1 MRINK
6 LYVKDFAN
14 IKEETFDFSSSNGL
28 VLLIGNNGSGKSNLL
43 ECISDII
50 GNLYLED
57 EGKPYA
63 FHSQFEMVWTID
75 GVENSAN
82 WDGTT
87 LTKLRGGAAVS
98 PANRFGLPK
107 RVIAIYSG
115 ESTRL
120 WDRYYEPSY
129 RQFIASINTAANR
142 DQLSPAYPRMLF
154 LNRYYWHLS
163 LLSLLCSENESITKF
178 CKDELRITEVNS
190 IHFELNKTNYQDY
203 AVSAVLN
210 FVKSLEGNET
220 FTTLDDFKRFLDEK
234 GMDCAMLYEYLY
246 LSFTSKSGKI
256 VNDIEVTF
264 NNGLKI
270 DALSEGGKKRLL
282 IKAALEYAGQEDT
295 LFLLD
300 EPDAHVHIKNKRFI
314 VETIEDYIAN
324 RQVMM
329 TTHSPSVCRFV
340 PNPSSIVMMDDGKV
354 VAVTDQIEAG
364 HKLAD
369 DATLYNV
376 LFSTKNIVI
385 TEGKTDCLYIKK
397 ALEKLTGSFPLLKN
411 ETEFIPIGG
420 TDFEVDNDFLSK
432 IVQLAGRRIIRLV
445 DRDDSGLKCARGLL
459 GNENLKKADINDFRS
474 IGTRTD
480 MFLLM
485 LPPVGGN
492 YSEDFLIEDYF
503 DHNRVLNLS
512 KQYIDQKFT
521 DKFTAF
527 PKVKQDLKE
536 KLLPEFAKNNATDAD
551 LELFRT
557 LLEKLESKLGE

>member
-6 LYVKDFAN
+6 LFIKDFAN
-14 IKEETFDFSSSNGL
+14 IKGVTFDFSNSNGL

-57 EGKPYA
+57 EGRPYA
-63 FHSQFEMVWTID
+63 FRSPFEIIWSIE
-75 GVENSAN
+75 GVENHAV

-87 LTKLRGGAAVS
+87 LTKMRGGVAVS
-98 PANRFGLPK
+98 PANRFELPK

-129 RQFIASINTAANR
+129 KQFIASINSAANR
-142 DQLSPAYPRMLF
+142 DQLSPAYPKMLF

-163 LLSLLCSENESITKF
+163 LLSLLCSENESIKKF
-178 CKDELRITEVNS
+178 CRDDLKIVSVDM
-190 IHFELNKTNYQDY
+190 IHFELNKTNYHDY

-220 FTTLDDFKRFLDEK
+220 FASLDDFKQYLDEK

-246 LSFTSKSGKI
+246 LAYTSKSGKI

-264 NNGLKI
+264 NNGLKV

-314 VETIEDYIAN
+314 IETIEEYVAN
-324 RQVMM
+324 RQVFM
-329 TTHSPSVCRFV
+329 TTHSPSICRFV
-340 PNPSSIVMMDDGKV
+340 SNPASIVMMDGGRD

-385 TEGKTDCLYIKK
+385 TEGKTDCIYIKK
-397 ALEKLTGSFPLLKN
+397 ALEKLVGSFPLLKN

-432 IVQLAGRRIIRLV
+432 IAQLDGRRIIRLV
-445 DRDDSGLKCARGLL
+445 DRDESGLKCARGLL
-459 GNENLKKADINDFRS
+459 GNNNLKKVDINDFRN
-474 IGTRTD
+474 IGSRTD

-485 LPPVGGN
+485 LPPIGGDF
-492 YSEDFLIEDYF
+492 SEDFLIEDYF
-503 DHNRVLNLS
+503 DHNKVLDIS

-521 DKFTAF
+521 DKFTGF

-536 KLLPEFAKNNATDAD
+536 KLLPEFAKTTASNVDM
-551 LELFRT
+551 ERFRT
-557 LLEKLESKLGE
+557 LLEKLEAKLGE